1 MRDAIVNPVVEGNYN
16 QAAVPLAPNGTPIA
30 DFGTIG
36 GSIGEM
42 ANAAAAG
49 MNEATQQAVAEASE
63 AIEENQKQAGRLLM
77 YAIAGVIGFFVLREM
92 KVI

>member
-1 MRDAIVNPVVEGNYN
+1 MRNAVVNPVVEGNFN
-16 QAAVPLAPNGTPIA
+16 QPAVPLAPNGTPIA
-30 DFGTIG
+30 DLGTIG

-42 ANAAAAG
+42 ANAA
-49 MNEATQQAVAEASE
+49 NEAVNQAVEAASE
-63 AIEENQKQAGRLLM
+63 MAEQENQKQAGRLIM